1 MQSIPLGPLALPLN
15 PLLLM
20 GGWWLASAVAERL
33 AGPQRALAARWVLW
47 AALAGLLVA
56 RAVFVAQGWPGYAQ
70 APLSVLDIRDGG
82 WSPWPGLGAALL
94 ILGLA
99 AWRLADLRRPLAA
112 GAAAGLAFWGGLS
125 TLLGVHQSPP
135 LPALQ
140 LAGLDGQRVPLRDAA
155 DRRPMV
161 VNLWASWCAPC
172 REEMPMLAEAAQR
185 ERGVRFVFVN
195 HGESAA
201 AVHRFLAAQPY
212 RLDGV
217 LLDERMQLGTAIGS
231 AGLPTTLFLDADG
244 AVVARHLGPLNAAS
258 LAVRLS
264 TLQPKPGTP

>member
-33 AGPQRALAARWVLW
+33 AGPQRDLAAKAVLW
-47 AALAGLLVA
+47 AALAGLLAA
-56 RAVFVAQGWPGYAQ
+56 RLVFVAQGWRGYAQ
-70 APLSVLDIRDGG
+70 APLSMLDIRDGG
-82 WSPWPGLGAALL
+82 WAAWPGLVAALL
-94 ILGLA
+94 VLGFA
-99 AWRLADLRRPLAA
+99 VWRLADLRRPLVA
-112 GAAAGLAFWGGLS
+112 GAAAGLACWGGLS

-135 LPALQ
+135 LPALE
-140 LAGLDGQRVPLRDAA
+140 LTALDGQRVALRDAG

-161 VNLWASWCAPC
+161 VNLWATWCAPC

-201 AVHRFLAAQPY
+201 AVQRFLAAQAY
-212 RLDGV
+212 RLEGV
-217 LLDERMQLGTAIGS
+217 LLDERMQLGAAIGS

-244 AVVARHLGPLNAAS
+244 VVVARHLGPLNAAS
-258 LAVRLS
+258 LAARLAAS
-264 TLQPKPGTP
+264 KGP

>member
-1 MQSIPLGPLALPLN
+1 MQSIALGPLALPLN

-33 AGPQRALAARWVLW
+33 AGPQRALAAKWVLG
-47 AALAGLLVA
+47 ASLAGLLVA
-56 RAVFVAQGWPGYAQ
+56 RAVFVVQGWGGYGQ

-82 WSPWPGLGAALL
+82 WAPWPGLVAALCVL
-94 ILGLA
+94 AFA
-99 AWRLADLRRPLAA
+99 AWRGAPLRRPLAA

-125 TLLGVHQSPP
+125 MLLGVHRSPP
-135 LPALQ
+135 LPALE
-140 LAGLDGQRVPLRDAA
+140 LATLDGRRVPLRDAV

-172 REEMPMLAEAAQR
+172 REEMPVLAAAAQR
-185 ERGVRFVFVN
+185 EPGVRFVFVN
-195 HGESAA
+195 HGEP
-201 AVHRFLAAQPY
+201 AVAVQRFLAAQPY

-217 LLDERMQLGTAIGS
+217 LLDERMRLGAAIGS

-244 AVVARHLGPLNAAS
+244 AVVARHLGPLNTAS
-258 LAVRLS
+258 LTARLNAL
-264 TLQPKPGTP
+264 TPDPGAP